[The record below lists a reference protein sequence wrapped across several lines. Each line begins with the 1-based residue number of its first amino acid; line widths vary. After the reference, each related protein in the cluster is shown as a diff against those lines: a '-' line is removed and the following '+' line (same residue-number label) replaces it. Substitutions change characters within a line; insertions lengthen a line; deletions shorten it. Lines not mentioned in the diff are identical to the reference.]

1 MRPFKIPKDVMP
13 GVDISKL
20 EPSSLS
26 AEDLIRMVVN
36 GKALE
41 YLVFLN
47 GVPCSSQSGKKP
59 FGVCDINV

>member
-1 MRPFKIPKDVMP
+1 MRAFKIPKHVMP
-13 GVDISKL
+13 GVDASKL

-47 GVPCSSQSGKKP
+47 GVPCSSVSGKNL
-59 FGVCDINV
+59 FVVVT